1 MEREFRYFKFSTRLK
16 ILLVTVV
23 SVLVLLFAFNL
34 WINID
39 VAQTTY
45 LSKAGIDWWNN
56 VVLLKG
62 DFLLLCLVLPLLAI
76 DPRVTHCKVLGILR
90 HVSWA
95 LTWLRLREPKDTL
108 GPVFDDKFS
117 IKTGLAY
124 QGVTY
129 GFFFLLSAVTGAFG
143 LALPFHMAKNGVGAF
158 DLQTML
164 RILQFPISPPTSTEL
179 IALTPTIETWYLIAV
194 TCLTILL
201 FVWILRLVLGGVGEI
216 LVGGVGRALR
226 NFAASFSL
234 GSAWLLLRTPYSEFD
249 ITSPNIWGILVAL
262 ELISIVATVILHVH
276 RENLK
281 FERRRVWAYTATF
294 GIILIILV
302 ANLGLILIYRL
313 QWDRSWLQYEWLPQ
327 TSKEID
333 YTRWA
338 TGISG
343 WQYLPIS
350 DLGSTNTTE
359 ILPKIRQWDS
369 EASITKMKS
378 QIGVNWL
385 TLADSDIL
393 YLSKNEYGVCPTSI
407 NYEIAGD
414 WISRHFIYTNT
425 PRVIVINSHTGDFVQ
440 PEGIFNLTKMPRI
453 YYGEGFDTA
462 YVQVPGFTEIGNV
475 TYQDSPD
482 YILKGIVRAWWFLL
496 EGQIGFAL
504 NPPKDEVAMLWNRD
518 VKSRVQ
524 TMLLDHLTIDNDV
537 FLVTDGQR
545 LYYCVQV
552 FVDYP
557 LSSGFAQGRYIRFM
571 GVVTVDVANGDL
583 KGYSVSESDGFL
595 LDFYKRFYDWPN
607 IPPWLK
613 SQIRVP
619 ETYYGTQLDVDYR
632 YHVSDPTIWRSH
644 SDDFEKPAD
653 TSVNYILV
661 TRGGSTIFV
670 AVQVAEYASAPGLNL
685 AGLYMAPSGTEYG
698 KEVSFYR
705 VSSDHRLIGPSA
717 ARQAFE
723 TNTAVRTQLSLLS
736 TYRFGNVLLYNIGGG
751 LYYFIP
757 VYAEVT
763 TGEAVI
769 VKLAFVGCIEAS
781 TGESVSMGADALS
794 AYNTLV
800 HALPVGEEERL
811 AKIDSSFVAEG
822 ITVDDKATDVHGNV
836 ELLEGATTYINE
848 NQWGDT
854 QTAIKAFVENYCKP
868 NNVAKIYR
876 WITSQGTVKY
886 ANYGFLVNDQG
897 LITLYYIQIQYAT

>member
-1 MEREFRYFKFSTRLK
+1 
-16 ILLVTVV
+16 
-23 SVLVLLFAFNL
+23 
-34 WINID
+34 
-39 VAQTTY
+39 
-45 LSKAGIDWWNN
+45 
-56 VVLLKG
+56 
-62 DFLLLCLVLPLLAI
+62 
-76 DPRVTHCKVLGILR
+76 
-90 HVSWA
+90 
-95 LTWLRLREPKDTL
+95 
-108 GPVFDDKFS
+108 
-117 IKTGLAY
+117 
-124 QGVTY
+124 
-129 GFFFLLSAVTGAFG
+129 
-143 LALPFHMAKNGVGAF
+143 
-158 DLQTML
+158 
-164 RILQFPISPPTSTEL
+164 
-179 IALTPTIETWYLIAV
+179 
-194 TCLTILL
+194 
-201 FVWILRLVLGGVGEI
+201 
-216 LVGGVGRALR
+216 
-226 NFAASFSL
+226 
-234 GSAWLLLRTPYSEFD
+234 
-249 ITSPNIWGILVAL
+249 
-262 ELISIVATVILHVH
+262 
-276 RENLK
+276 
-281 FERRRVWAYTATF
+281 
-294 GIILIILV
+294 
-302 ANLGLILIYRL
+302 
-313 QWDRSWLQYEWLPQ
+313 
-327 TSKEID
+327 
-333 YTRWA
+333 
-338 TGISG
+338 
-343 WQYLPIS
+343 
-350 DLGSTNTTE
+350 
-359 ILPKIRQWDS
+359 
-369 EASITKMKS
+369 
-378 QIGVNWL
+378 
-385 TLADSDIL
+385 
-393 YLSKNEYGVCPTSI
+393 
-407 NYEIAGD
+407 
-414 WISRHFIYTNT
+414 
-425 PRVIVINSHTGDFVQ
+425 
-440 PEGIFNLTKMPRI
+440 
-453 YYGEGFDTA
+453 
-462 YVQVPGFTEIGNV
+462 
-475 TYQDSPD
+475 
-482 YILKGIVRAWWFLL
+482 
-496 EGQIGFAL
+496 
-504 NPPKDEVAMLWNRD
+504 
-518 VKSRVQ
+518 
-524 TMLLDHLTIDNDV
+524 MLLDHLTIDNDV

-632 YHVSDPTIWRSH
+632 YHVTDPTIWRSH

-781 TGESVSMGADALS
+781 TGESVSMGVDALS

-848 NQWGDT
+848 DQWDDT
-854 QTAIKAFVENYCKP
+854 QTTIKAFVENYCKP